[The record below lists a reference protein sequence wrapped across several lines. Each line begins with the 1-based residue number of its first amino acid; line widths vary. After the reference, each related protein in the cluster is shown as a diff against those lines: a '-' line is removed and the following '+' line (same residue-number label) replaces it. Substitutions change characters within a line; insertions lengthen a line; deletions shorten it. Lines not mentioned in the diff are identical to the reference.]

1 MAYLVLLF
9 ALLLPSAGNAQ
20 GATDGVCGRTQQVR
34 DELVRLAGAGDCA
47 SVTAD
52 NLAAITTLDL
62 DNKDIASLQ
71 QAILRA

>member
-9 ALLLPSAGNAQ
+9 AILLPSAGDAQ

-52 NLAAITTLDL
+52 NLAEITNLGAACKTLIDSERRK
-62 DNKDIASLQ
+62 NT
-71 QAILRA
+71 